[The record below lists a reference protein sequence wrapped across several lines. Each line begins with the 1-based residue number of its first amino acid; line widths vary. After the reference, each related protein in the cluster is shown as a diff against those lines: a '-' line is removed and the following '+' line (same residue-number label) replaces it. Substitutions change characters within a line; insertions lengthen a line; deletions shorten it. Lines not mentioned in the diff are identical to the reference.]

1 MVFSALVHDVEHQ
14 GIPNRQLAMEDDR
27 LAVLY
32 NDQSMAENWSLYV
45 GFSEFLQDE
54 FQELRSILL
63 MQEQETYRRFRRY
76 VVSVYKRCMHSMCMI
91 CFSHNLYPVLVLTE
105 WSLQWC

>member
-14 GIPNRQLAMEDDR
+14 GIPNRQLAIEDDR

-54 FQELRSILL
+54 FKVLRNVL
-63 MQEQETYRRFRRY
+63 MMEQETYRRFRRY
-76 VVSVYKRCMHSMCMI
+76 V
-91 CFSHNLYPVLVLTE
+91 L
-105 WSLQWC
+105 